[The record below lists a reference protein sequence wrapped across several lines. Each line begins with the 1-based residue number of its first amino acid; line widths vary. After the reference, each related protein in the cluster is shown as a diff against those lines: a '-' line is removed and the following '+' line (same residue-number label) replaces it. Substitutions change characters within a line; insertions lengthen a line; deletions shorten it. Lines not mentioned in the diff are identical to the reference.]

1 MALICLLTTAEVE
14 SVALVFLGVWGL
26 LSIHQFTLHVSGDYK
41 VFWWLKGKNLDNLL
55 SSALYVVAIA
65 VQICGR

>member
-1 MALICLLTTAEVE
+1 MALICLLTTEEVE

-41 VFWWLKGKNLDNLL
+41 VFW
-55 SSALYVVAIA
+55 
-65 VQICGR
+65 